1 METVCSSGEF
11 AMLRLTGVS
20 VTYPNG
26 VCGLEETSV
35 AFAKGQF
42 TVLLGPSGSGK
53 STLLRTLNGLVRPT
67 AGDAAGPWGP
77 IGASGPLLR
86 RHRRSTGM
94 IFQHHHLIGR
104 LTVLRNVL
112 MGRIG
117 HQSALRSVLPP
128 SRGDRLLALRILDR
142 LGMADR
148 ALDRADQL
156 SGGQQQRVGIA
167 RALAQT
173 PQIILADEPI
183 ASLDPA
189 SAEQVL
195 SDLHR
200 ICREDG
206 ITAVLSLHQ
215 LDFARRFADRIVGL
229 RKGQIVFDGL
239 PRELTPAVAERIYG
253 ASEPPMARAAE

>member
-1 METVCSSGEF
+1 
-11 AMLRLTGVS
+11 
-20 VTYPNG
+20 
-26 VCGLEETSV
+26 
-35 AFAKGQF
+35 
-42 TVLLGPSGSGK
+42 
-53 STLLRTLNGLVRPT
+53 
-67 AGDAAGPWGP
+67 
-77 IGASGPLLR
+77 
-86 RHRRSTGM
+86 M

-104 LTVLRNVL
+104 LTVIRNVL

-117 HQSALRSVLPP
+117 HQGSLRSVLPP
-128 SRGDRLLALRILDR
+128 SREDRLLALRILDR
-142 LGMADR
+142 LGMVDR

-173 PQIILADEPI
+173 PQIVLADEPI
-183 ASLDPA
+183 ASLDPR

-215 LDFARRFADRIVGL
+215 PEFARRFADRIIGL
-229 RKGQIVFDGL
+229 REGRIVFDGL
-239 PRELTPAVAERIYG
+239 PRDLTPNVTERIYG
-253 ASEPPMARAAE
+253 SSDPLVARAAE

>member
-1 METVCSSGEF
+1 
-11 AMLRLTGVS
+11 MLRLIGVS
-20 VTYPNG
+20 VIYPSG
-26 VCGLEETSV
+26 VTGLAQIDVEFTQ
-35 AFAKGQF
+35 GQF

-53 STLLRTLNGLVRPT
+53 STLLRTLNGLVEPT
-67 AGDAAGPWGP
+67 TGDVVDGQGS
-77 IGASGPLLR
+77 ISASRRVLR
-86 RHRRSTGM
+86 RHRRNTGM

-117 HQSALRSVLPP
+117 HHSPLRSILPA
-128 SRGDRLLALRILDR
+128 SKADRLLALGILDR
-142 LGMADR
+142 LGLLDR
-148 ALDRADQL
+148 ALDRVDRL

-173 PQIILADEPI
+173 PQTVLADEPI

-189 SAEQVL
+189 IAEQVL
-195 SDLHR
+195 SDLRR

-215 LDFARRFADRIVGL
+215 VEFARRFADRIIGL
-229 RKGQIVFDGL
+229 SKGRIVFDGL
-239 PRELTPAVAERIYG
+239 PSQFTPAFTKRILRSG
-253 ASEPPMARAAE
+253 